1 MWQDRAACRNA
12 DPNLFLTGVTSRVV
26 QAKAICAE
34 CPVIAQCLQFA
45 IDNEDFEQHV
55 YGGLLG
61 HERKALVS

>member
-1 MWQDRAACRNA
+1 
-12 DPNLFLTGVTSRVV
+12 
-26 QAKAICAE
+26 
-34 CPVIAQCLQFA
+34 VIAQCLQFA